1 MAVPQLVPMDV
12 RSSGSP
18 PFPTEIS
25 DCLTA
30 EVPLSAGTREY
41 MSLSFASAQAFE
53 YSQRAASNVDHSL
66 LGSAAEQVNLFSVI
80 ESLDVHLRLTGDL
93 KDPAT
98 KTA

>member
-1 MAVPQLVPMDV
+1 MDV

-66 LGSAAEQVNLFSVI
+66 LGSAAEKVDLFSVI
-80 ESLDVHLRLTGDL
+80 ESLDGRLRFTGDP

>member
-18 PFPTEIS
+18 PFPTDIS

-30 EVPLSAGTREY
+30 EVSLSARTREY